1 MMIQM
6 VLFYVHEMEIF
17 KCKKR
22 TFGDTE
28 NNFTNFTKRKVGEI
42 LGATCEASVETIKET
57 ETMT

>member
-1 MMIQM
+1 M